1 MEPLLPA
8 ISADPLTEHCRE
20 PWQAGEHTCLGISP
34 FNSYFSTERVAAL
47 LDWAQARF
55 TRLHLFVPDRAAA
68 YTLEALGYPPSRARR
83 KAHRQ
88 ARYLH
93 NKIDRAREMTGLAE
107 QDAAVLDAD
116 ALASNARYTNLRE
129 HAQQQFDHDPTF
141 RDVCLQASHW
151 VLQGHLAGEP
161 TDEQQHAAVRYFLA
175 ELPLFLDTPG
185 IVGARSSVFGYH
197 QPPAVLSQLYRRELP
212 CWLHPRQGFVRLTST
227 VQPNTI
233 GSDTTATG
241 ADPS

>member
-1 MEPLLPA
+1 MEPSLPA
-8 ISADPLTEHCRE
+8 ISAHPLTEHCRD

-34 FNSYFSTERVAAL
+34 FNSYFSTERIAAL
-47 LDWAQARF
+47 LNWARARF

-68 YTLEALGYPPSRARR
+68 YTLEALGYPPARARR

-93 NKIDRAREMTGLAE
+93 NKIDRARQLADMPE
-107 QDAAVLDAD
+107 QDAAVLGAE
-116 ALASNARYTNLRE
+116 ALEANSRYTSLLE

-141 RDVCLQASHW
+141 RDVCLQASDW

-161 TDEQQHAAVRYFLA
+161 TIEQRHAAVRYFLA
-175 ELPLFLDTPG
+175 EFPLFVDTPG

-197 QPPAVLSQLYRRELP
+197 QPPAVLGQLYRRELP
-212 CWLHPRQGFVRLTST
+212 CWLHPRQGFATVTPAVAPSLT
-227 VQPNTI
+227 
-233 GSDTTATG
+233 GSDPTPPAPP
-241 ADPS
+241 AA